1 MTFLKKIKVIIEA
14 CCGKLDSL
22 EARMSKLQEKQ
33 EQMETDQKDQ
43 IMLLEEILFTVS
55 QSNDSNSETKK
66 ITNTLYNEKLV
77 QTKRRF
83 SVN

>member
-22 EARMSKLQEKQ
+22 EARISKLQEKQ
-33 EQMETDQKDQ
+33 EQIENDQKDQ
-43 IMLLEEILFTVS
+43 IILLEEILFTVS
-55 QSNDSNSETKK
+55 QSNNNSE
-66 ITNTLYNEKLV
+66 NEKMSNTMYDENLV

>member
-22 EARMSKLQEKQ
+22 EDRMSKLQEKQ
-33 EQMETDQKDQ
+33 EQMENDQKDQ

-55 QSNDSNSETKK
+55 QSNDNSENKE
-66 ITNTLYNEKLV
+66 ITNTLYDEKTI